1 MLMNNISRFKN
12 EYVPALK
19 KRVNRNKRFEVI
31 NIEPKRSKNKPRVKV
46 QLKNNNSRNGYSK
59 TQLKI
64 KNTEANHT
72 IYKKTNGTYHVKFAS
87 NRAPP
92 MAPIP
97 LNTMLIKP
105 NGRGISVRSLL
116 NNSNNQTYISIEPLT
131 RNAVYLEHGRTA
143 ANKRGHKFG
152 YNLRKFATNAANNSG
167 MKLYQLSVNVNNLL
181 NNNSRN
187 YTPYSGRIMKKLGAK
202 RVSYR
207 NVPNNSKTKY
217 SSNASMWFLYSPKK
231 NV

>member
-1 MLMNNISRFKN
+1 MLMNNIMQFKN

-19 KRVNRNKRFEVI
+19 KRVNHNNRFEVI

-46 QLKNNNSRNGYSK
+46 QLKNNSRNGYSK

-72 IYKKTNGTYHVKFAS
+72 IYKNTNGAYHVKFAS
-87 NRAPP
+87 NRASP

-131 RNAVYLEHGRTA
+131 RNAVHLEFGRTA

-152 YNLRKFATNAANNSG
+152 YNLRKFATNASNNSG
-167 MKLYQLSVNVNNLL
+167 MKLYQLSVNVNRIINR
-181 NNNSRN
+181 NNQNR
-187 YTPYSGRIMKKLGAK
+187 TPYSGRIMKKLGAK
-202 RVSYR
+202 RVSPR
-207 NVPNNSKTKY
+207 NVPGNIAKY

>member
-1 MLMNNISRFKN
+1 MNNIMQFKN

-19 KRVNRNKRFEVI
+19 KRVNRNNRFEVI
-31 NIEPKRSKNKPRVKV
+31 NIEQKWWAKSKPRVKV

-116 NNSNNQTYISIEPLT
+116 NNSNNQTSISIEPLT
-131 RNAVYLEHGRTA
+131 SNAVYLEFGRTA

-167 MKLYQLSVNVNNLL
+167 MKLYQLSVNVNKLINK
-181 NNNSRN
+181 NNQNT
-187 YTPYSGRIMKKLGAK
+187 TPYSGRIMKKLGAK
-202 RVSYR
+202 RVSSR
-207 NVPNNSKTKY
+207 NVPGNITKY
-217 SSNASMWFLYSPKK
+217 LPNDSMWFLYSPKK